1 MGVDRVESGG
11 CVRTGLKDRNC
22 RNCGAP
28 VKPGEVCEYCGTLRA
43 EEVSSRLSITA
54 TGITLVCEKIGR
66 LPEKNPI
73 LYADNKIA
81 ELGT

>member
-1 MGVDRVESGG
+1 
-11 CVRTGLKDRNC
+11 
-22 RNCGAP
+22 

-66 LPEKNPI
+66 LPEKNAI

>member
-1 MGVDRVESGG
+1 M
-11 CVRTGLKDRNC
+11 
-22 RNCGAP
+22 
-28 VKPGEVCEYCGTLRA
+28 PGEVCEYCGTLRA

-66 LPEKNPI
+66 LPEKNTMI
-73 LYADNKIA
+73 LYADDKIA